1 MERQKLRTWGPILV
15 GAVFGVA
22 ALGVGIASLLHS
34 GREERLERQ
43 LAEQRLESQRRE
55 LRLTKELRAARLRSQ
70 RLRTQLVRTRAL
82 GASLRMELAGARA
95 DVLRLQRSAETASE
109 TLRNEP
115 PALGLRI
122 AATEPLE
129 ALLAVADN
137 AGSQAIRIAEAQGRL
152 WLGAR
157 PDPVGLGPAD
167 LAVEPGEE
175 IDVYEF
181 PLRIGESIRV
191 ASGDLALRGALCV
204 VYSRA
209 SDAAATPWAR
219 EVWFEYRP
227 ELGEAAVLGE
237 DRWAPWP
244 GEVACDLE
252 SALGPG

>member
-1 MERQKLRTWGPILV
+1 MDRQKLRTWGPILV
-15 GAVFGVA
+15 GAAFGVA
-22 ALGVGIASLLHS
+22 ALQVGIASLLHS
-34 GREERLERQ
+34 GREARLERQ

-55 LRLTKELRAARLRSQ
+55 LRLAKELRSARLRSQ
-70 RLRTQLVRTRAL
+70 RLRTHLARARAL
-82 GASLRMELAGARA
+82 GASLRMELADARA
-95 DVLRLQRSAETASE
+95 NMGKLQRSAATASE
-109 TLRNEP
+109 ALRNEP
-115 PALGLRI
+115 PPLGLRI

-137 AGSQAIRIAEAQGRL
+137 AGSQSIRIAEAQGRL

-157 PDPVGLGPAD
+157 PDPVGLGAAD

-181 PLRIGESIRV
+181 PLRIGESLQV

-209 SDAAATPWAR
+209 SDAGALPWAR

-227 ELGEAAVLGE
+227 ELGETAVLGE

-244 GEVACDLE
+244 GEVACDLA
-252 SALGPG
+252 SASAPG

>member
-1 MERQKLRTWGPILV
+1 VDRQKLRTWGPGLV
-15 GAVFGVA
+15 AAALCVA
-22 ALGVGIASLLHS
+22 ALQVGVARLLQS
-34 GREERLERQ
+34 GREASLARQ
-43 LAEQRLESQRRE
+43 LAEQRLESHRRE
-55 LRLTKELRAARLRSQ
+55 LRLTKELRSARLRSQ
-70 RLRTQLVRTRAL
+70 RLRTTLARARAL
-82 GASLRMELAGARA
+82 GASLRMELAAARA
-95 DVLRLQRSAETASE
+95 DVLRLQSRAQTASE

-115 PALGLRI
+115 PPLGLRI

-152 WLGAR
+152 WIGAR
-157 PDPVGLGPAD
+157 PDPVGLGRAD

-175 IDVYEF
+175 VDFYEF
-181 PLRIGESIRV
+181 PLQLGESMRV
-191 ASGDLALRGALCV
+191 ASGALALRGALCV
-204 VYSRA
+204 VYSRE

-227 ELGEAAVLGE
+227 ELGETAVLGE

-252 SALGPG
+252 SAPAPG